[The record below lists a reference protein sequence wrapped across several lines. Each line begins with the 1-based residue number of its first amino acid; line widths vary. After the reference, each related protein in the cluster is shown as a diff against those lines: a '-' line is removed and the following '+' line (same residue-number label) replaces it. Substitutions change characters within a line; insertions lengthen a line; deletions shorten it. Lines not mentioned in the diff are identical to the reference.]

1 MVALTG
7 ELLLMNLLQHNKKQE
22 FCLSKLPLYQ
32 LSNSD
37 FNNYYIIIITLQK
50 GPQSC
55 LLCIMFLP
63 VSNSS
68 WVGMSQLMDWFQC
81 VECDGS

>member
-22 FCLSKLPLYQ
+22 FYLSKLTLYQ

-37 FNNYYIIIITLQK
+37 FNSYVIIYTPERFLQLSTVYYVLT
-50 GPQSC
+50 
-55 LLCIMFLP
+55 
-63 VSNSS
+63 
-68 WVGMSQLMDWFQC
+68 SQ
-81 VECDGS
+81 